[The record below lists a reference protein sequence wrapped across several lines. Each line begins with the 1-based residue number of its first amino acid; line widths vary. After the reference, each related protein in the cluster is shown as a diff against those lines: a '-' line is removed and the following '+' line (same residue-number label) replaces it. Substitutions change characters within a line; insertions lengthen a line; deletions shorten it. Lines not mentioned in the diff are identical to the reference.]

1 MSVAPAQPA
10 TTHADLGVDLARLP
24 ARLRALV
31 RALGLARTV
40 AFLER
45 FGGTKLRLRDLH
57 HSGRLTVSLN
67 YRDVID
73 CLGQPG
79 IEALL
84 TVYPDQL
91 EILLPMPDVILQQL
105 RDEQIAA
112 ALAEGIPTRTIA
124 MRFHLTQRW
133 VQMIKRRIEGDRSRG
148 STQEQTTQ
156 RQRDLFYP
164 EGA

>member
-1 MSVAPAQPA
+1 MTLAPAHQVISDA
-10 TTHADLGVDLARLP
+10 EASVDLARLP
-24 ARLRALV
+24 GRLRALV

-73 CLGQPG
+73 CLGQAG
-79 IEALL
+79 IDALL

-91 EILLPMPDVILQQL
+91 EILLPMPDAILQQL
-105 RDEQIAA
+105 RDEQIAV
-112 ALAEGIPTRTIA
+112 ALADGVPTRTIA

-133 VQMIKRRIEGDRSRG
+133 VQIIKRRVEAGRRSPAGR
-148 STQEQTTQ
+148 EPMLE
-156 RQRDLFYP
+156 RQRDLFAP
-164 EGA
+164 

>member
-1 MSVAPAQPA
+1 M
-10 TTHADLGVDLARLP
+10 
-24 ARLRALV
+24 V

-73 CLGQPG
+73 CLGQAG
-79 IEALL
+79 IDALL

-112 ALAEGIPTRTIA
+112 ALAEGVPTRTIA
-124 MRFHLTQRW
+124 MQYHLTQRW
-133 VQMIKRRIEGDRSRG
+133 VQVIKRRVEAGIPPGASR
-148 STQEQTTQ
+148 EPAVE
-156 RQRDLFYP
+156 RQRDLF
-164 EGA
+164 A

>member
-1 MSVAPAQPA
+1 MTAAPAQSEIP
-10 TTHADLGVDLARLP
+10 HADAGVDLARLP

-31 RALGLARTV
+31 RALGLARAV

-73 CLGQPG
+73 FLGPAG
-79 IEALL
+79 IDALL
-84 TVYPDQL
+84 SVYPDQL
-91 EILLPMPDVILQQL
+91 EVLLPRPDVILQQL

-124 MRFHLTQRW
+124 MRFHMTQRW
-133 VQMIKRRIEGDRSRG
+133 VQMIKRRVEAGRSRE
-148 STQEQTTQ
+148 SVLEPAVQ
-156 RQRDLFYP
+156 RQRDLFV
-164 EGA
+164 

>member
-1 MSVAPAQPA
+1 MTAAPAQPA
-10 TTHADLGVDLARLP
+10 MIDADASVDLARLP
-24 ARLRALV
+24 GRLRALV
-31 RALGLARTV
+31 RTLGLARTV

-57 HSGRLTVSLN
+57 QSGRLTVSLN

-79 IEALL
+79 VDALL

-112 ALAEGIPTRTIA
+112 ALANGVPTRKIA
-124 MRFHLTQRW
+124 MQFHLTQRW
-133 VQMIKRRIEGDRSRG
+133 VQMIKRRVEAGRLSG
-148 STQEQTTQ
+148 AAKETAGQ
-156 RQRDLFYP
+156 RQRDLF
-164 EGA
+164 A

>member
-1 MSVAPAQPA
+1 MTVAPAHHEMTDA
-10 TTHADLGVDLARLP
+10 AASVDLARLP
-24 ARLRALV
+24 GRLRALV

-73 CLGQPG
+73 CLGQAG
-79 IEALL
+79 IDALL

-112 ALAEGIPTRTIA
+112 ALAAGVPTRTIA
-124 MRFHLTQRW
+124 MKYHLTQRW
-133 VQMIKRRIEGDRSRG
+133 VQMIKRRVEAGPLSGTKR
-148 STQEQTTQ
+148 EPLAE
-156 RQRDLFYP
+156 RQRDLF
-164 EGA
+164 A